1 MQFLTDQAAVDEMMR
16 TDLPSDCYAVGKEYP
31 HHYYIKGE
39 KVLVVRALYNAIKE
53 AQAKGDEVALSH
65 LKLHDEQVRTW
76 AAEMERQ
83 KQGLPPLEGNEH
95 YRKINMPTDWEA
107 EEEERPAGPPPFV
120 PPIPFTVQDL
130 NIQRSFVEDMVIRTL
145 YFRGNIT
152 GGQVATSLRV
162 PFYGLLSVVMEQLR
176 AQELIDICGQ
186 QGLGDAG
193 YQYTLTSKGQNRAH
207 DALEKTGYNGPMP
220 VAWDDLLASI
230 RAQTIKNLV
239 VTRQNI
245 RRAFADL
252 IISDLMFNQIGPAVN
267 SASSIF
273 FFGAAGNGKTS
284 IAERITRLMGDY
296 IYVPYAAEADG
307 QIIKLYDPI
316 NHTAG
321 DDGDMQKLDYDARW
335 VKIKRPVVVVG
346 GELTLASLDLI
357 YNDNSKTYE
366 APFQM
371 KANGGTFLIDDFGR
385 QLMRPME
392 LLNRWIVPLEKRYD
406 YLTLVTGKKLEVP
419 FDQLIVFSTNLDPG
433 DLADEAFL
441 RRIKYKINII
451 DPTEEQFR
459 NIFRLVCKG
468 KKIPY
473 DDKGVDYL
481 VKRWYQPFKRPFRS
495 CQPRDLLEQM
505 IAMAKYSMEP
515 CTLTP
520 DLIDSACSTYFINFK
535 DGQQPDEG
543 NRARP
548 KFG

>member
-1 MQFLTDQAAVDEMMR
+1 MQFLTDQAAVDEMNR
-16 TDLPSDCYAVGKEYP
+16 ADLPKDCFAYDREYP
-31 HHYYIKGE
+31 HHYYINGE

-53 AQAKGDEVALSH
+53 ATARKDEVALSH
-65 LKLHDEQVRTW
+65 FALHDEQVRTW
-76 AAEMERQ
+76 ASEMERQ
-83 KQGLPPLEGNEH
+83 KQGLPPLAGNEH

-107 EEEERPAGPPPFV
+107 EEEKPPSAPSFV
-120 PPIPFTVQDL
+120 PPIPFTIQDL
-130 NIQRSFVEDMVIRTL
+130 NIEKSFIEDMVMRTI
-145 YFRGNIT
+145 YFKGSVT
-152 GGQVATSLRV
+152 GGQIANFLRV

-176 AQELIDICGQ
+176 AQELIDITGQ
-186 QGLGDAG
+186 TGLGDAG
-193 YQYTLTSKGQNRAH
+193 YQFTITPKGQQRIH
-207 DALEKTGYNGPMP
+207 DALEKTSYNGPMP
-220 VAWDDLLASI
+220 VSYTDLLASI
-230 RAQTIKNLV
+230 KAQTVKNLV
-239 VTRQNI
+239 VTRQSI
-245 RRAFADL
+245 RKAFADL

-284 IAERITRLMGDY
+284 IAERITRLMGDN
-296 IYVPYAAEADG
+296 IYVPYACEADG
-307 QIIKLYDPI
+307 QIIKIFDPI
-316 NHTAG
+316 NHTSV
-321 DDGDMQKLDYDARW
+321 DDLEDIQSIDYDPRW
-335 VKIKRPVVVVG
+335 VRIKRPVVVVG
-346 GELTLASLDLI
+346 GELTMQSLDLI
-357 YNDNSKTYE
+357 FNDNAKTYE

-371 KANGGTFLIDDFGR
+371 KANGGIFLIDDFGR

-451 DPTEEQFR
+451 DPSEEQFR

-473 DDKGVDYL
+473 DDRGVDYL
-481 VKRWYQPFKRPFRS
+481 IKRWYKPVGRPYRS

-515 CTLTP
+515 CTMTP
-520 DLIDSACSTYFINFK
+520 DLIDSACSTYFIALKEEQK
-535 DGQQPDEG
+535 DDS
-543 NRARP
+543 NRSRP
-548 KFG
+548 KFA

>member
-1 MQFLTDQAAVDEMMR
+1 MQFQTDQAAVDEMMR
-16 TDLPSDCYAVGKEYP
+16 ADLPVDCYALGKEYP

-53 AQAKGDEVALSH
+53 AQTKGDEVALSH
-65 LKLHDEQVRTW
+65 LKMHDEQVRAW

-83 KQGLPPLEGNEH
+83 KQGLPPQEGHEH
-95 YRKINMPTDWEA
+95 YRKINMPTDWD
-107 EEEERPAGPPPFV
+107 EEEDRPPGPPPFV

-130 NIQRSFVEDMVIRTL
+130 NIQRSFIEDMVIRTL

-152 GGQVATSLRV
+152 GGQVAMALRV

-193 YQYTLTSKGQNRAH
+193 YQYTLTMKGQGRAQ
-207 DALEKTGYNGPMP
+207 DALDKTGYNGPMP
-220 VAWDDLLASI
+220 VAWEDVLASI
-230 RAQTIKNLV
+230 RAQTIKNLI

-245 RRAFADL
+245 RKAFADL
-252 IISDLMFNQIGPAVN
+252 IISDSMFSQIGPAVN

-284 IAERITRLMGDY
+284 VAERITRLMGDY

-316 NHTAG
+316 NHTAA

-357 YNDNSKTYE
+357 YNNNSKTYE

-385 QLMRPME
+385 QMMRPME

-441 RRIKYKINII
+441 RRIKYKINVI
-451 DPTEEQFR
+451 DPTEEQYR

-468 KKIPY
+468 KKVPY

-481 VKRWYQPFKRPFRS
+481 IKRWYQPFNRPFRS

-505 IAMAKYSMEP
+505 IAMAKYNMEP
-515 CTLTP
+515 CTMTA
-520 DLIDSACSTYFINFK
+520 DLIDAACFTYFINFK
-535 DGQQPDEG
+535 DGKQPDDA

>member
-1 MQFLTDQAAVDEMMR
+1 MQFLTDQGAVEEMSQS
-16 TDLPSDCYAVGKEYP
+16 DLPKDCYAYDKEYP
-31 HHYYIKGE
+31 HHYYINGE
-39 KVLVVRALYNAIKE
+39 KVLVVRAMYTAIKE
-53 AQAKGDEVALSH
+53 AQARKDEVALAH
-65 LKLHDEQVRTW
+65 FALHDEQVRAW
-76 AAEMERQ
+76 AADMERH
-83 KQGLPPLEGNEH
+83 KQGLPPLEGQEH
-95 YRKINMPTDWEA
+95 LRRANLPPDWDTDEVH
-107 EEEERPAGPPPFV
+107 PAQPPAFV

-130 NIQRSFVEDMVIRTL
+130 NIPVSFVEDMVIRTL
-145 YFRGNIT
+145 YFKGNIT

-176 AQELIDICGQ
+176 TQELIDICGQ
-186 QGLGDAG
+186 VGLGDAG
-193 YQYTLTSKGQNRAH
+193 FQFTLTTKGQQRAQ
-207 DALEKTGYNGPMP
+207 DALDKTAYGGPIPVSYN
-220 VAWDDLLASI
+220 DLLASI

-239 VTRQNI
+239 VTRQSI
-245 RRAFADL
+245 RKAFADL
-252 IISDLMFNQIGPAVN
+252 IISDLMFNHIGPAVN

-284 IAERITRLMGDY
+284 IAERITRLMGDS
-296 IYVPYAAEADG
+296 IFVPYAVEADG

-316 NHTAG
+316 NHTAV
-321 DDGDMQKLDYDARW
+321 DDDDMQKLDYDARW
-335 VKIKRPVVVVG
+335 VRIKRPVVVVG

-357 YNDNSKTYE
+357 YNPNSKTYE

-451 DPTEEQFR
+451 DPSEEQFR

-473 DDKGVDYL
+473 EDRGIDYL
-481 VKRWYQPFKRPFRS
+481 IKRWYKPFNRPFRS
-495 CQPRDLLEQM
+495 CQPRDLLDQM
-505 IAMAKYSMEP
+505 VAMSKYTMEP
-515 CTLTP
+515 CALTP

-535 DGQQPDEG
+535 DNQPDEA
-543 NRARP
+543 NRSRP
-548 KFG
+548 KFS

>member
-1 MQFLTDQAAVDEMMR
+1 MQFLTDQGAVDEMMQ
-16 TDLPSDCYAVGKEYP
+16 TDLPNDCYTHGQEYP
-31 HHYYIKGE
+31 HHFYINGE
-39 KVLVVRALYNAIKE
+39 KVLVVRALYNAIKD
-53 AQAKGDEVALSH
+53 AQARKDDVAMSH
-65 LKLHDEQVRTW
+65 LLLHDEQVRGW
-76 AAEMERQ
+76 AADVERQ
-83 KQGLPPLEGNEH
+83 KQGLPPLEGHEH
-95 YRKINMPTDWEA
+95 YRRAQLPADWDLDDDRPTA
-107 EEEERPAGPPPFV
+107 PPSFI
-120 PPIPFTVQDL
+120 PPVPFTIQDL
-130 NIQRSFVEDMVIRTL
+130 DIQYSFIEDMVIRTL
-145 YFRGNIT
+145 YFKGNVT
-152 GGQVATSLRV
+152 GGQIATFLRV

-176 AQELIDICGQ
+176 AQELIDISGQ
-186 QGLGDAG
+186 VGLGDAA
-193 YQYTLTSKGQNRAH
+193 YQFTLTPKGQQRVG
-207 DALEKTGYNGPMP
+207 DALDKTSYSGPMP
-220 VAWDDLLASI
+220 VSYNDLLASI
-230 RAQTIKNLV
+230 RAQTIKSLV
-239 VTRQNI
+239 VTRQSI
-245 RRAFADL
+245 RKAFADL
-252 IISDLMFNQIGPAVN
+252 IISDLMFNQIGPSVN

-284 IAERITRLMGDY
+284 IAERITRLMGDS
-296 IYVPYAAEADG
+296 IFVPYAVEADG

-316 NHTAG
+316 NHTAL
-321 DDGDMQKLDYDARW
+321 DDGDMQKIDYDARW

-346 GELTLASLDLI
+346 GELTMASLDLI
-357 YNDNSKTYE
+357 YNDSAKTYE

-451 DPTEEQFR
+451 DPSEEQFR
-459 NIFRLVCKG
+459 SIFKLVCKG

-481 VKRWYQPFKRPFRS
+481 IKRWYKPFNRPFRS

-515 CTLTP
+515 CVMTP
-520 DLIDSACSTYFINFK
+520 DLIDSACSTYFITFK
-535 DGQQPDEG
+535 EANKPDEA